1 MSMTVVLAAISAAGA
16 LMQATQTVAGAR
28 AKKEQYNAQARQKRL
43 EGRVDALNYKRQGIE
58 VLKESQRVMA
68 ANVARGAA
76 GGINPFESGGAV
88 ALVNAYAMRGAAND
102 FSIARDNAGLAQ
114 QMAQEQA
121 YQYEL
126 AGYNTVKG
134 AKRSAMAGVLTT
146 AATLGATMPGSL
158 GPYTGSSATGIGGGS
173 GYVMKGG
180 AFVG

>member
-1 MSMTVVLAAISAAGA
+1 MSTTILAAIAAVGA
-16 LMQATQTVAGAR
+16 LMQAGQTVSAAR

-76 GGINPFESGGAV
+76 GGINPFESGGSV

-146 AATLGATMPGSL
+146 AATLGATGYNPSGSL
-158 GPYTGSSATGIGGGS
+158 GPYTGSATGIGGGS
-173 GYVMKGG
+173 GATVM
-180 AFVG
+180 